1 MTYYHINPATLTIL
15 SGPHV
20 PQSDYL
26 KRLTACGN
34 PECLDLSQYDC
45 WPEVRE
51 PLGEHQKPGAP
62 IVANDSVTIPAVD
75 KTADDLAAELAQRRA
90 AMACTPRQARLA
102 LAQQGLLTAVEAFVA
117 AGSDAL
123 RIEWQYATEIKRIWP
138 PVAEFAAAN
147 DLSDETLDG
156 LFELAATL

>member
-1 MTYYHINPATLTIL
+1 MYYHIDKQSLTIL
-15 SGPHV
+15 SGPHA

-26 KRLTACGN
+26 KQLTSCGN

-51 PLGEHQKPGAP
+51 PLTEAQKAGDPL
-62 IVANDSVTIPAVD
+62 VANGVVTIPAIA

-90 AMACTPRQARLA
+90 TMTSTPRQARLA
-102 LAQQGLLTAVEAFVA
+102 LSQQGLLSAVEAFVA
-117 AGSDAL
+117 AGSDTL
-123 RIEWQYATEIKRIWP
+123 KIEWQYATEIKRTWP

-147 DLSDETLDG
+147 DISDETLDA
-156 LFELAATL
+156 LFEQAATL